1 MQHGEFLQFFSEN
14 VTFPKTGDL
23 SMETPLDDL
32 QQWDSLTILI
42 TISAI
47 EEANRVVLTGPQLRS
62 CSTVGDIYQLL
73 DQ

>member
-1 MQHGEFLQFFSEN
+1 
-14 VTFPKTGDL
+14 
-23 SMETPLDDL
+23 METPLDDL